1 MGPFRPLLP
10 LLLSAMTTSAVA
22 LVADCAPA
30 SSPPED
36 PVPWVRSWM
45 PPVLHHQ
52 ISALFPQNDTHQAYG
67 GTALDSGSEQPLEEA
82 TGDGKDPAF
91 CPL

>member
-1 MGPFRPLLP
+1 MASFTSLLP
-10 LLLSAMTTSAVA
+10 LLLSATTPSALAMAV
-22 LVADCAPA
+22 DCAPTPP
-30 SSPPED
+30 SPHG

-52 ISALFPQNDTHQAYG
+52 LSGLFPHNDMHRAHQS
-67 GTALDSGSEQPLEEA
+67 TALDSRHEQPLEAMEE
-82 TGDGKDPAF
+82 GEDPAF